1 MLVGVSQIRPEL
13 GEVGRNL
20 ERCEASL
27 EAAAREGCSLVVL
40 PECAVSGYM
49 FETPEE
55 AAEAAQEIPGPA
67 TETLAG
73 ACRRLGLHA
82 VVGLLERDGDA
93 FRNTAILVGPDG
105 LVGRYRK
112 SHLPFLGVDRFVEP
126 GEEPFAPFETPLGS
140 VGIQICFDLRFPE
153 PMRAL
158 ALAGAELVA
167 HPTNW
172 PLAARPVADFVTR
185 TRALENRVFLL
196 TADRAGR
203 ERWAEFG
210 GWSQIV
216 DPGGRRLAEAA
227 EGREGLVV
235 AEIDPAEARVK
246 DIVPSPGTYEMHL
259 FDSRRP
265 ELYGGLVEQSRQFI
279 AG

>member
-27 EAAAREGCSLVVL
+27 QAAAGEGCSLVVL

-67 TETLAG
+67 TEALAG
-73 ACRRLGLHA
+73 ACGRLGLHA

-93 FRNTAILVGPDG
+93 LRNTAILVGPDG

-126 GEEPFAPFETPLGS
+126 GDEPFAPFETPLGS
-140 VGIQICFDLRFPE
+140 IGIQICFDLRFPE

-172 PLAARPVADFVTR
+172 PTAARPVADFVTR

-227 EGREGLVV
+227 EGGEGLVV

-246 DIVPSPGTYEMHL
+246 DLVLTPGAYEMHL
-259 FDSRRP
+259 FDGRRP